1 MQDYI
6 SDRNPTPLFW
16 LFEQEKVP
24 DYVKS
29 ASVYDED
36 SLEGLSDASF
46 AAPLT
51 RRFPVHTKAA
61 TFLSAAYYHGK
72 KLDFPEV
79 EERIKAASVSHGV
92 EEDVENVSLLFHT
105 PVVKKASEIK
115 YAFEIDLGNEQGV
128 QRFYPMNN
136 ESEIL
141 DSAIASSDDYHEGRL
156 PLELYHK
163 AARSL
168 MKEAAHYDLNQDMI
182 PETLRDLGTPRTPDF
197 DHAMVCVNLRK
208 TAANLSDEEYEVY
221 TEVIKSAQHEFETSE
236 APFEEKDADMVKWAE
251 LILDLDRQNG
261 IEKYDGYHLVNPYA
275 TLFSGETYESIE
287 KAGSQMLFVG
297 DLMIPV
303 QAIQAVPE
311 SEVTHRFNKDASEE
325 ILSIQ
330 KTASEDVYEANRK
343 LALLEEFDLEELT
356 RLAIKYGD

>member
-24 DYVKS
+24 DYVKT
-29 ASVYDED
+29 AGVYDED

-51 RRFPVHTKAA
+51 RSFPVHTKAA
-61 TFLSAAYYHGK
+61 TYLSAAYYHGK
-72 KLDFPEV
+72 KMNFPEV
-79 EERIKAASVSHGV
+79 EARIKAAAEAHGV
-92 EEDVENVSLLFHT
+92 KEDVEHVANIFST
-105 PVVKKASEIK
+105 PTVKQASAVK
-115 YAFEIDLGNEQGV
+115 YAFEIDLGNGEGV
-128 QRFYPMNN
+128 RRFYPMNN
-136 ESEIL
+136 ESEL
-141 DSAIASSDDYHEGRL
+141 LNSMVQASDDYHEGRL

-163 AARSL
+163 SAREF
-168 MKEAAHYDLNQDMI
+168 MKEAKHYELDPGMI
-182 PETLRDLGTPRTPDF
+182 PGIVTEMGTPRTPDF
-197 DHAMVCVNLRK
+197 EHALVCINLRK
-208 TAANLSDEEYEVY
+208 TAANLSDEEHEIYK
-221 TEVIKSAQHEFETSE
+221 EVIKSAQHEFETSE
-236 APFEEKDADMVKWAE
+236 APFETRDADMIKWAE

-261 IEKYDGYHLVNPYA
+261 IEKYDGYHLVNPYS

-287 KAGSQMLFVG
+287 KAGSQMLFVD

-303 QAIQAVPE
+303 QAVQAIPASEIQ
-311 SEVTHRFNKDASEE
+311 HRFSKNASEE
-325 ILSIQ
+325 IRNIQ

-343 LALLEEFDLEELT
+343 LSLLEDVDLEELT